1 MGLFK
6 IKDELKSKWLYYY
19 LKSPNMVKYIN
30 SLLSGS
36 TQQYITLNN
45 LRNLPI
51 KIPNNIDDMKKI
63 IKILDNLEYKIKEN
77 IIINN
82 NLLLVV

>member
-1 MGLFK
+1 M
-6 IKDELKSKWLYYY
+6 KS
-19 LKSPNMVKYIN
+19 YIN

-51 KIPNNIDDMKKI
+51 AIPENYIDMIKI
-63 IKILDNLEYKIKEN
+63 IKILELLEKKIN
-77 IIINN
+77 INAQTNN
-82 NLLLVV
+82 NLLVA